1 MASTSQGDLTNT
13 STSNRSRNNPKEG
26 RMPRMEEESLPNH
39 LTVRCN
45 SNMNILPHTGTIVKL
60 LPHSLNNVAF
70 F

>member
-39 LTVRCN
+39 LTVRCLHEHFTTHRNN
-45 SNMNILPHTGTIVKL
+45 SETPTTFSEQCG
-60 LPHSLNNVAF
+60 F
-70 F
+70 FLR